1 MRQGLAWLGRHGTA
15 VIALAVFVGLL
26 APPLAELLRPL
37 LVPAFVVPF
46 LTALVRLDWT
56 ALGRHARRPGP
67 AALALLWVLVL
78 SPLPVHAAARA
89 AGAPEAI
96 ADGLVLMALAPPI
109 TASAAFALM
118 IGLDAALA
126 VLLTVTATALV
137 PFTLPPLALHLL
149 GLELDIALPA
159 FMGRLALFVGGCF
172 AGAWL
177 LRRVLPTGFI
187 ERHREPLDGLAVAGL
202 VVFAIGI
209 MDGVSAELLAR
220 PAFVLGCLAAA
231 FAGNAGLQAA
241 GALAFA
247 PLGRRAALTVGFCTG
262 NRNMG
267 LLVAVLA
274 DRAAFEL
281 VVFFAMAQIPM
292 YTLPALQRPLYRRL
306 LGRPAE
312 EGRGGAT
319 VPGS

>member
-1 MRQGLAWLGRHGTA
+1 MRAGLAWLGRHGT
-15 VIALAVFVGLL
+15 VIIALGVFVGLL
-26 APPLAELLRPL
+26 VPPLAALLRPL

-46 LTALVRLDWT
+46 LTALVRLDWMT
-56 ALGRHARRPGP
+56 LGRHTRRP
-67 AALALLWVLVL
+67 ATALLALLWVLVL
-78 SPLPVHAAARA
+78 SPLPVHTVALA
-89 AGAPEAI
+89 AGVPEAI
-96 ADGLVLMALAPPI
+96 ANGLVLMALAPPI

-126 VLLTVTATALV
+126 VLVTITATALV
-137 PFTLPPLALHLL
+137 PLTLPPLALYLL

-159 FMGRLALFVGGCF
+159 FMARLALFVGGCF
-172 AGAWL
+172 AAALL
-177 LRRVLPTGFI
+177 LRRLLPAGFT
-187 ERHREPLDGLAVAGL
+187 ERHHEPLDGLAVAGL
-202 VVFAIGI
+202 VVFAIAI
-209 MDGVSAELLAR
+209 MDGVAAKLLAE

-231 FAGNAGLQAA
+231 LLGNAGLQALS
-241 GALAFA
+241 ALAFA
-247 PLGRRAALTVGFCTG
+247 PLGRRVALTLGFCAG

-306 LGRPAE
+306 LGRPPAD
-312 EGRGGAT
+312 RTTAA
-319 VPGS
+319 PGP